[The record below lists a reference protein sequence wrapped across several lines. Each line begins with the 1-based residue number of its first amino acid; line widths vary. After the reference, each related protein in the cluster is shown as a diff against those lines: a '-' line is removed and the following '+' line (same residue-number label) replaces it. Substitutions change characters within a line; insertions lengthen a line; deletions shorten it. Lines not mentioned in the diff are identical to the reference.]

1 MIDLRRFGA
10 ARTVAAVISLAWLGT
25 AAVPAQQP
33 DESAVIQGI
42 DAATKTR
49 FESIAG
55 FTVTEHYTVYRGS
68 DETHPAA
75 EMTVKTT
82 YRRETGKSY
91 EILSESGPELIRR
104 FGLHPLLENEKS
116 INLPGNVEHS
126 WFTSANYG
134 MKLKPGGI
142 QQLDGR
148 DCFALVV
155 TPKRKAPNMI
165 AGTLWVDAKDFSIV
179 QIEGTASKSPSI
191 WTAPPHMMRNYTNV
205 SGFAMS
211 NHARAVSSSFLVG
224 RTIVTIDYRD
234 YQIQLV
240 PGK

>member
-1 MIDLRRFGA
+1 MIDFRRYGA
-10 ARTVAAVISLAWLGT
+10 ALRVAAVSFFGCLGII
-25 AAVPAQQP
+25 AVPAQQP
-33 DESAVIQGI
+33 DESVVIQGI
-42 DAATKTR
+42 DAATRTR

-91 EILSESGPELIRR
+91 EILSESGSELIRR

-126 WFTSANYG
+126 WFTSANYV

-148 DCFALVV
+148 DCFALAV

-165 AGTLWVDAKDFSIV
+165 AGTLWVDAKDFSIA
-179 QIEGTASKSPSI
+179 QIEGIASKSPSM
-191 WTAPPHMMRNYTNV
+191 WTSPPHMMRNYIKV

-211 NHARAVSSSFLVG
+211 NHARAASNSCLVG
-224 RTIVTIDYRD
+224 RTIVIIDYRD
-234 YQIQLV
+234 YQIRLV